1 MSKNENITEAPKQ
14 EDKIVTRY
22 DRRMQKR
29 KEQEAKDL
37 KEKKITRIVGI
48 VVLAVIVCFI
58 ASFPIRNFIALN
70 ETYVEV
76 DGEKV
81 TKVEFDYYYNMSLS
95 TYYNQYGMYMSMM
108 GVDLSGD
115 LSMQMYSDTLTWEDF
130 FQQMAVETIKQN
142 KALMKEA
149 KAEGFTFDTGDRWE
163 DYKAMLKSQAAE
175 AAVPVNTFVKA
186 SFGSYATLGRIK
198 NIVKDTLFTSAYTEK
213 IMEENMPSDEE
224 IVAHYEANKD
234 DYDSVDFRLVQVD
247 AELPTEPTELADP
260 VEKTNE
266 KKEESTDKAA
276 EGEAAEE
283 EKYEPSEAE
292 IEAAM
297 KEAKKEAEK
306 ALKTV
311 ATDGEL
317 KEDYSKS
324 FANSNYSEWLFDASR
339 KAGDTTMVEDAT
351 NHRYYVVAFEKRYL
365 KEDPTANARVIVTEE
380 GDGQAI
386 LDEWTKGAATEE
398 SFIELFKKYSDD
410 LYSTEDGLYEG
421 MTASM
426 LDEEMAAWLF
436 AEERKDGDT
445 TAIVMEDAADYVM
458 YFKEFGDFEWK
469 LDIQNTL
476 LSTEMSE
483 YMAGLVEGIEV
494 NDPKG
499 NLRYLEVEAL
509 LAEQEAAAATESTD
523 AAETAETSATNAK

>member
-1 MSKNENITEAPKQ
+1 MSKNENITEAPVQ
-14 EDKIVTRY
+14 EEKIVTRY

-29 KEQEAKDL
+29 REQEAKDQ
-37 KEKKITRIVGI
+37 KEKKIARIVGI
-48 VVLAVIVCFI
+48 VILAVIVCFI

-70 ETYVEV
+70 ETYLEV

-108 GVDLSGD
+108 GVDLTAD
-115 LSMQMYSDTLTWEDF
+115 LSTQMYSEYLTWKDF

-149 KAEGFTFDTGDRWE
+149 KAEGFTFDVSDRWE
-163 DYKAMLKSQAAE
+163 DYKAMLTSQAAE
-175 AAVPVNTFVKA
+175 AAVPVNTFVKS
-186 SFGSYATLGRIK
+186 SFGPYATMGRIK
-198 NIVKDTLFTSAYTEK
+198 NVVKDTLYTSAYTKK
-213 IMEENMPSDEE
+213 IMEENMPTDEE

-234 DYDSVDFRLVQVD
+234 TYDSVDFRLVQVD

-260 VEKTNE
+260 VEETEE
-266 KKEESTDKAA
+266 KKEESTETA
-276 EGEAAEE
+276 EGQEAEE
-283 EKYEPSEAE
+283 EAYEPSEAE

-297 KEAKKEAEK
+297 KEAKKEAEE

-324 FANSNYSEWLFDASR
+324 YTNSNYSDWLFDASR
-339 KAGDTTMVEDAT
+339 KAGDTTMVEDTT

-426 LDEEMAAWLF
+426 LDEEMAAWVF

-476 LSTEMSE
+476 VSTAMSE
-483 YMAGLVEGIEV
+483 YMTGLVEGIEV

-499 NLRYLEVEAL
+499 NLRYLEIEAL
-509 LAEQEAAAATESTD
+509 LAEQEASATESTD
-523 AAETAETSATNAK
+523 EAETVETSATTEK

>member
-1 MSKNENITEAPKQ
+1 MSKNENITETPQ
-14 EDKIVTRY
+14 EEKIVTRY

-58 ASFPIRNFIALN
+58 ASFPIRSVIALN
-70 ETYVEV
+70 ETFVEV

-108 GVDLSGD
+108 GVDLTAD
-115 LSMQMYSDTLTWEDF
+115 LSTQMYSDYLTWEDF

-175 AAVPVNTFVKA
+175 AAVPLNTYVKS
-186 SFGSYATLGRIK
+186 SFGSYATMGRIK
-198 NIVKDTLFTSAYTEK
+198 NIVKDTLYTSAYTEK

-224 IVAHYEANKD
+224 IVAHYEENKD
-234 DYDSVDFRLVQVD
+234 DYDSVDFRLVQID

-260 VEKTNE
+260 VVETEE
-266 KKEESTDKAA
+266 KKEESTETA

-283 EKYEPSEAE
+283 EAYEPSEAE

-306 ALKTV
+306 AEKTV
-311 ATDGEL
+311 ATEGEL

-324 FANSNYSEWLFDASR
+324 LTNSNYSDWLFDASR
-339 KAGDTTMVEDAT
+339 KAGDTTIVEDTT

-365 KEDPTANARVIVTEE
+365 KEEPTANARVIVTEE

-386 LDEWTKGAATEE
+386 LDEWTSGAATEE
-398 SFIELFKKYSDD
+398 SFIELFKEYSDD

-445 TAIVMEDAADYVM
+445 TAIVVEDAADYVM

-476 LSTEMSE
+476 LNTVMSE
-483 YMAGLVEGIEV
+483 YMTGLVEGIEV

-499 NLRYLEVEAL
+499 NLFYLEVEEY
-509 LAEQEAAAATESTD
+509 LAEQEAAAATEAT
-523 AAETAETSATNAK
+523 EGTEEAETSATTAE

>member
-1 MSKNENITEAPKQ
+1 MSKNENITEAPNK
-14 EDKIVTRY
+14 EEKIVTRY

-260 VEKTNE
+260 VEKTDENGLIWLW
-266 KKEESTDKAA
+266 
-276 EGEAAEE
+276 EGTR
-283 EKYEPSEAE
+283 K
-292 IEAAM
+292 IGVVI
-297 KEAKKEAEK
+297 
-306 ALKTV
+306 KT
-311 ATDGEL
+311 L
-317 KEDYSKS
+317 
-324 FANSNYSEWLFDASR
+324 
-339 KAGDTTMVEDAT
+339 
-351 NHRYYVVAFEKRYL
+351 
-365 KEDPTANARVIVTEE
+365 
-380 GDGQAI
+380 
-386 LDEWTKGAATEE
+386 
-398 SFIELFKKYSDD
+398 
-410 LYSTEDGLYEG
+410 
-421 MTASM
+421 
-426 LDEEMAAWLF
+426 
-436 AEERKDGDT
+436 
-445 TAIVMEDAADYVM
+445 
-458 YFKEFGDFEWK
+458 
-469 LDIQNTL
+469 
-476 LSTEMSE
+476 
-483 YMAGLVEGIEV
+483 
-494 NDPKG
+494 
-499 NLRYLEVEAL
+499 
-509 LAEQEAAAATESTD
+509 
-523 AAETAETSATNAK
+523 

>member
-1 MSKNENITEAPKQ
+1 MSKNENITEAPVQ
-14 EDKIVTRY
+14 EEKIVTRY

-29 KEQEAKDL
+29 REQEAKDL

-48 VVLAVIVCFI
+48 VILAVIVCFI

-108 GVDLSGD
+108 GVDLTAD
-115 LSMQMYSDTLTWEDF
+115 LSAQMYSDYLTWEDF

-149 KAEGFTFDTGDRWE
+149 KAEGFTFDTNDQWE
-163 DYKAMLKSQAAE
+163 EYKVMLKDQAAE
-175 AAVPVNTFVKA
+175 AAVSVNTYVKS
-186 SFGSYATLGRIK
+186 SFGSYATLNRIK

-213 IMEENMPSDEE
+213 LIEENMPSDEE
-224 IVAHYEANKD
+224 VVAHYEANKD

-260 VEKTNE
+260 VEETEE
-266 KKEESTDKAA
+266 KKEESTETA
-276 EGEAAEE
+276 EGEEE
-283 EKYEPSEAE
+283 AYEPSEAE

-297 KEAKKEAEK
+297 KEAKKEAEE

-311 ATDGEL
+311 ATDGDL

-324 FANSNYSEWLFDASR
+324 YTNSNYSDWLFDASR
-339 KAGDTTMVEDAT
+339 KAGDTTMVEDTT

-410 LYSTEDGLYEG
+410 LYSTEDGLYED

-445 TAIVMEDAADYVM
+445 TAIVMEDAADYVI

-483 YMAGLVEGIEV
+483 YMAALVEGIEV

-499 NLRYLEVEAL
+499 NLYYLMIEAY

-523 AAETAETSATNAK
+523 GAETSATTAE